1 MKRYIFSAI
10 GILAASALLLVAVAK
25 AQDATVNPFQAL
37 RDAVTALQERIAAL
51 EPKTADVRGDESAAS
66 DKGLIG
72 FNYKKDMAYAR
83 IAATGFVDVSERT
96 VTYEKK
102 KDNSILQVTYD
113 DSFGVTYRERGD
125 CRWRL
130 VVEDELWGKEKAFT
144 PATAGGGA
152 LLTDRTST
160 SVAWIVE
167 GLSKGFYHFQIQA
180 KRGTAGS
187 ATKSCENGWQNDL
200 QENSLMVEELLK

>member
-1 MKRYIFSAI
+1 MAV
-10 GILAASALLLVAVAK
+10 ILAASALLFATIAK
-25 AQDATVNPFQAL
+25 AQDATIDPFQAL
-37 RDAVTALQERIAAL
+37 WDAVTVLQERIAAF
-51 EPKTADVRGDESAAS
+51 EPKMTSVGGDENTAS

-83 IAATGFVDVSERT
+83 IAATDFIDVPERT

-130 VVEDELWGKEKAFT
+130 VIEDEFFGKEKAFT

-152 LLTDRTST
+152 SLLTDRTST
-160 SVAWIVE
+160 SVAWIIE
-167 GLSKGFYHFQIQA
+167 ELPKGFYHFQIQA
-180 KRGTAGS
+180 KRGTVGS